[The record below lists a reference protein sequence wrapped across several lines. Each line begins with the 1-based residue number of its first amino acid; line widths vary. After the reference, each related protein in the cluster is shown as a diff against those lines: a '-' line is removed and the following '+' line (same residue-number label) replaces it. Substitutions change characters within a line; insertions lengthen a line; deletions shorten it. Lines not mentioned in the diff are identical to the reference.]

1 MAAEPNVEDERHGE
15 EAFALPG
22 LERIVRGVLVIPTH
36 FGLSHTDA
44 IGTCNQ
50 RGHISFVTSVQ

>member
-44 IGTCNQ
+44 IGTYDQ
-50 RGHISFVTSVQ
+50 